1 MYIFIHKS
9 VDNVEKAVKHDQHKK
24 NNTQRFLCKRKMFF
38 VDNVEK
44 LVNNLYSMVEIV
56 DSFVDNVTN

>member
-1 MYIFIHKS
+1 
-9 VDNVEKAVKHDQHKK
+9 
-24 NNTQRFLCKRKMFF
+24 MFF

>member
-1 MYIFIHKS
+1 M
-9 VDNVEKAVKHDQHKK
+9 DNVEKAVKHDQHKK